1 MKILFFSVQQGILV
15 HSVPEALIARSLKE
29 GGHEVSYVTC
39 NTILSNFCVTMSA
52 HGLTVNSSN
61 DEKVNV
67 CKECIKS
74 RDWITG
80 ELGVRNYNIEDFIED
95 GDLVKINEILS
106 DLTKENIDQLEINT
120 IPIGRYAAYEFVIN
134 HKLNSISQIND
145 ELFFEYKIHLKNALI
160 ISLTAE
166 KVLRIHKPD
175 VVLTYNNFY
184 SANHAF
190 TATCD
195 LLRIDHYTIHAGHH
209 LKNRLNTLYLAKRYT
224 PYILLAHSSEWD
236 NVSQKPNTKNRIK
249 TVALHFFELFKGQN
263 VFVYSSPTRQ
273 MEEYDLLNHF
283 NLDKSKKVILL
294 ILTSG
299 DERYAASLIDVM
311 PKLVQ
316 RKIYNSQMEWLMDI
330 IDRFTDRTDVKV
342 IIRPHPREF
351 PNKREN
357 VKSKQAEL
365 LTDVL
370 TNLPTN
376 FHVNWPSENISVY
389 DIAKIVDVCLPST
402 SSTGF
407 EMAILGAP
415 VVTFSADN
423 IYAYPADDITI
434 NSKDREEYYLNI
446 ELALNNRWSL
456 ENSRMAFRWGAFK
469 YCDFDISL
477 MDVLR
482 IRENRK
488 SNFYRKVRNKLL
500 LVLGISMKNKYNIR
514 LPKEYLNICRTVENS
529 GKYHIKDY
537 KNCATLIE
545 ETKYL
550 NEALFE
556 IHRILKI
563 KKINFNDVQIS

>member
-15 HSVPEALIARSLKE
+15 HSVPEAIVARSIIE
-29 GGHEVSYVTC
+29 MGHEVSYVTC
-39 NTILSNFCVTMSA
+39 NTILSDFCVTMSA

-67 CKECIKS
+67 CKECIKK

-80 ELGVRNYNIEDFIED
+80 ELGVRNYTIEDFIEE
-95 GDLVKINEILS
+95 GDLVKVNAILS

-120 IPIGRYAAYEFVIN
+120 IPIGRYAAYEFVIS
-134 HKLNSISQIND
+134 HKLNSLSQMND

-160 ISLTAE
+160 ISLAAE
-166 KVLRIHKPD
+166 KVLRIYKPD

-195 LLRIDHYTIHAGHH
+195 LLSIDHYTIHGGHH
-209 LKNRLNTLYLAKRYT
+209 IKNRLNTLYLTKKYT
-224 PYILLAHSSEWD
+224 PYILLAHSSEWE
-236 NVSQKPNTKNRIK
+236 NVRQKPNTKNRIK
-249 TVALHFFELFKGQN
+249 TVAQHFFELFKGQN
-263 VFVYSSPTRQ
+263 AFVYSSPIQQ
-273 MEEYDLLNHF
+273 MEEYDLFNHF
-283 NLDKSKKVILL
+283 NIEKNQKVILL

-299 DERYAASLIDVM
+299 DERFAASLIDVM
-311 PKLVQ
+311 PELGQ
-316 RKIYNSQMEWLMDI
+316 QKIYNSQMEWVKDI

-342 IIRPHPREF
+342 ILRPHPREF

-365 LTDVL
+365 LTEVL
-370 TNLPTN
+370 DNLPVN
-376 FHVNWPSENISVY
+376 FHVNWPSDNISIY

-402 SSTGF
+402 SSSGF
-407 EMAILGAP
+407 EMASLGAP

-434 NSKDREEYYLNI
+434 SSKDREEYYLNI
-446 ELALNNRWSL
+446 EVALNNKWSL

-469 YCDFDISL
+469 YCDFDINL
-477 MDVLR
+477 KDVLR
-482 IRENRK
+482 IRENREVI
-488 SNFYRKVRNKLL
+488 FLHKVRNKLL
-500 LVLGISMKNKYNIR
+500 QVLGIGNKEKYEIR
-514 LPKEYLNICRTVENS
+514 LPKEYLNICRTLENS
-529 GKYHIKDY
+529 EKYHIKEY
-537 KNCATLIE
+537 KNGTTLIK

-550 NEALFE
+550 RATLYEM
-556 IHRILKI
+556 HRILKI
-563 KKINFNDVQIS
+563 KKINFRDV